1 MSNIFSHSLSPAF
14 TKQSIHDYFIAPFFM
29 GEEIRG
35 AVTVR
40 SDIKGTELLNK
51 ISRPSFITKPKTSA
65 GFTPTGSFALSTQSI
80 TVAPMALEFEQN
92 ARAFWGSIV
101 EQLLATGYR
110 EDDIEQMKQPDVWN
124 KIMLPI
130 IAQAGQQDLIRQ
142 MFFGNP
148 LQEVLS
154 SGIPTGVIDTNFSG
168 YTGFM
173 THFIKDVLAGAIPSA
188 QHVVVASATAAV
200 KAEKILTY
208 TAGTDTALVLTINGV
223 AYSQAYASSATV
235 TCNNWLT
242 THKATVEARGGAFS
256 GVIVT
261 NPSAGAIKVV
271 SRFKGQDFTFTGTVT
286 GTGTVAASGVVA
298 AIKQGK
304 LATDEADDT
313 LEAMIDAARP
323 EMFEFPLVFM
333 VTRSLW
339 RNLVHTIKA
348 KTSGDLP
355 LTMMLGGLPVP
366 SYEGY
371 PVLVRPDWDTW
382 ISSYQNGVQPHR
394 AMLTTQP
401 NLIFGTD
408 GLMDTNDIES
418 WYNTDLQMRRY
429 RVQYKAQTA
438 YLHSELL
445 VLAGFGD

>member
-1 MSNIFSHSLSPAF
+1 MSNIFSHAISPAF
-14 TKQSIHDYFIAPFFM
+14 TKQSIHEYFVNPFFM
-29 GEEIRG
+29 GEDIRG
-35 AVTVR
+35 AITVR

-51 ISRPSFITKPKTSA
+51 ISRPSFITKPKSGA
-65 GFTPTGSFALSTQSI
+65 GFTPAGTFALSTQSI
-80 TVAPMALEFEQN
+80 TVAPMAMEFEQN

-101 EQLLATGYR
+101 EQLLATGYK
-110 EDDIEQMKQPDVWN
+110 EDDIERMKEPDIWN

-142 MFFGNP
+142 MFFGNTV
-148 LQEVLS
+148 QETLT
-154 SGIPTGVIDTNFSG
+154 SGIPNGTVDTNFSG

-173 THFIKDVLAGAIPSA
+173 THFIKDVAAGTIPSA
-188 QHVVVASATAAV
+188 QHVVIASATSAV

-208 TAGTDTALVLTINGV
+208 TAGTDTYLVLTINGT
-223 AYSQAYASSATV
+223 AYSQAYRSSATV
-235 TCNNWLT
+235 TCNDWLAA
-242 THKATVEARGGAFS
+242 HKATIEARGGALS

-271 SRFKGQDFTFTGTVT
+271 SKFKGQDFTFTGAVT
-286 GTGTVAASGVVA
+286 GNGSVAASGVVA
-298 AIKQGK
+298 ATKQGA
-304 LATDEADDT
+304 LAANEADGA
-313 LEAMIDAARP
+313 LEDMIDAARP

-333 VTRSLW
+333 VTRSMW

-348 KTSGDLP
+348 KTSDLP
-355 LTMMLGGLPVP
+355 LTMMLNGMPVP

-382 ISSYQNGVQPHR
+382 IATYQNGVQPHR
-394 AMLTTQP
+394 ALFTTQQ

-408 GLMDTNDIES
+408 GLMDTQDVES
-418 WYNTDLQMRRY
+418 WYNPDLQMRRY
-429 RVQYKAQTA
+429 RVQYKAATA

-445 VLAGFGD
+445 MLAGFGD

>member
-1 MSNIFSHSLSPAF
+1 MSNIFSHGISPAF

-29 GEEIRG
+29 GEDIRG

-124 KIMLPI
+124 RIMLPI

-173 THFIKDVLAGAIPSA
+173 THFIKDVLSAAIPAA
-188 QHVVVASATAAV
+188 QHVVVDSATSAV

-223 AYSQAYASSATV
+223 AYTQAYASSATV
-235 TCNNWLT
+235 TCSNWLT
-242 THKATVEARGGAFS
+242 THKATIEARGGALS

-286 GTGTVAASGVVA
+286 GTGTVASSGVVA

-304 LATDEADDT
+304 MAADEADET

-333 VTRSLW
+333 VTRSMW

-382 ISSYQNGVQPHR
+382 IASYQNGVQPHR
-394 AMLTTQP
+394 AILTTQP

-408 GLMDTNDIES
+408 GLMDPGDIES

>member
-1 MSNIFSHSLSPAF
+1 MSNIFSHGISPAF

-29 GEEIRG
+29 GEDIRG

-173 THFIKDVLAGAIPSA
+173 THFIKDVLSGAIPSA

-208 TAGTDTALVLTINGV
+208 TPGTDTALVLTINGV
-223 AYSQAYASSATV
+223 AYSQAYASSAAI

-242 THKATVEARGGAFS
+242 CLLYTS
-256 GVIVT
+256 
-261 NPSAGAIKVV
+261 
-271 SRFKGQDFTFTGTVT
+271 
-286 GTGTVAASGVVA
+286 
-298 AIKQGK
+298 
-304 LATDEADDT
+304 
-313 LEAMIDAARP
+313 DAAD
-323 EMFEFPLVFM
+323 E
-333 VTRSLW
+333 
-339 RNLVHTIKA
+339 
-348 KTSGDLP
+348 
-355 LTMMLGGLPVP
+355 
-366 SYEGY
+366 
-371 PVLVRPDWDTW
+371 
-382 ISSYQNGVQPHR
+382 
-394 AMLTTQP
+394 
-401 NLIFGTD
+401 
-408 GLMDTNDIES
+408 
-418 WYNTDLQMRRY
+418 
-429 RVQYKAQTA
+429 
-438 YLHSELL
+438 
-445 VLAGFGD
+445 

>member
-1 MSNIFSHSLSPAF
+1 MNIFSHGISPAF
-14 TKQSIHDYFIAPFFM
+14 TKQSIHEYFISPFFM
-29 GEEIRG
+29 GEDVRG
-35 AVTVR
+35 AITVR

-65 GFTPTGSFALSTQSI
+65 GFTPTGSFALSTQSN
-80 TVAPMALEFEQN
+80 TVALMALEFEQN

-101 EQLLATGYR
+101 EQLLASGFR
-110 EDDIEQMKQPDVWN
+110 EDDVEQMKQPDVWN

-130 IAQAGQQDLIRQ
+130 IAKAGQQDLIRQ
-142 MFFGNP
+142 MFFGNT

-154 SGIPTGVIDTNFSG
+154 SGIPTGVPDPNFTG

-173 THFIKDVLAGAIPSA
+173 THFIRDVLSAAIPAA
-188 QHVVVASATAAV
+188 QHVVVDSATSAV

-208 TAGTDTALVLTINGV
+208 TAGADTYLVLTINGV
-223 AYSQAYASSATV
+223 AYSQAYGSSATV
-235 TCNNWLT
+235 TCSNWLT
-242 THKATVEARGGAFS
+242 SHKSAVEARGGAFS

-271 SRFKGQDFTFTGTVT
+271 SKFKGQDFTFTGAVT
-286 GTGTVAASGVVA
+286 GSGSVAASGVVA

-304 LATDEADDT
+304 LADNEVDAT

-323 EMFEFPLVFM
+323 ELFEFPLVFLC
-333 VTRSLW
+333 TRSMW
-339 RNLVHTIKA
+339 RNLVHTIKN
-348 KTSGDLP
+348 KTGDLP
-355 LTMMLGGLPVP
+355 LTMMLNGLPVP

-382 ISSYQNGVQPHR
+382 FASYQNGVQPHR
-394 AMLTTQP
+394 ALFTTQQ

-408 GLMDTNDIES
+408 GLMDPNDIES

-429 RVQYKAQTA
+429 RVQYKAATA

-445 VLAGFGD
+445 VLDGFGD

>member
-1 MSNIFSHSLSPAF
+1 MSNIFSHGISPAF

-29 GEEIRG
+29 GEDIRG
-35 AVTVR
+35 AITVR

-101 EQLLATGYR
+101 EQLLASGFR

-173 THFIKDVLAGAIPSA
+173 THFIKDVLSAAIPAA
-188 QHVVVASATAAV
+188 QHVVVDSATSAV

-223 AYSQAYASSATV
+223 AYTQAYASSATV
-235 TCNNWLT
+235 TCSNWLT
-242 THKATVEARGGAFS
+242 THKATIEARGGALS

-286 GTGTVAASGVVA
+286 GTGTVASSGVVA

-304 LATDEADDT
+304 MAADEADET

-333 VTRSLW
+333 VTRSMW

-382 ISSYQNGVQPHR
+382 IASYQNGVQPHR
-394 AMLTTQP
+394 AILTTQP

-408 GLMDTNDIES
+408 GLMDPGDIES

>member
-14 TKQSIHDYFIAPFFM
+14 TKQSIHDYFISPFFM
-29 GEEIRG
+29 GEDIRG
-35 AVTVR
+35 AITVR

-101 EQLLATGYR
+101 EQLLATGFR

-173 THFIKDVLAGAIPSA
+173 THFIKDVLSAAIPAA

-235 TCNNWLT
+235 TCSNWLT
-242 THKATVEARGGAFS
+242 THKATIEARGGALS

-298 AIKQGK
+298 AIRQGK
-304 LATDEADDT
+304 LSSDEADDT

-429 RVQYKAQTA
+429 RVQYKAQTT
-438 YLHSELL
+438 YLHKELL

>member
-1 MSNIFSHSLSPAF
+1 MSNIFSHQTSPAF
-14 TKQSIHDYFIAPFFM
+14 TKQSIQEYFIAPFFM
-29 GEEIRG
+29 GEDIRG
-35 AVTVR
+35 AITVR

-65 GFTPTGSFALSTQSI
+65 GFNPSGSFALTTQSI

-101 EQLLATGYR
+101 EQLLASGYK
-110 EDDIEQMKQPDVWN
+110 EDDVEQMKQPDVWN

-130 IAQAGQQDLIRQ
+130 IAKAGQQDLIRQ
-142 MFFGNP
+142 MFFGNTA
-148 LQEVLS
+148 QEVLS
-154 SGIPTGVIDTNFSG
+154 GGIPTGVIDTNFSG
-168 YTGFM
+168 YTGFL
-173 THFIKDVLAGAIPSA
+173 THFIRDLYAGTIPEA
-188 QHVVVASATAAV
+188 QHVPVASATAAV

-223 AYSQAYASSATV
+223 SYSQPFATNAAT
-235 TCNNWLT
+235 TCTNWLT
-242 THKATVEARGGAFS
+242 AHKAAVEARGGAFS

-271 SRFKGQDFTFTGTVT
+271 SRYKGQDFTFTGSVT
-286 GTGTVAASGVVA
+286 GTGSVAASGVVA
-298 AIKQGK
+298 ATKQGK
-304 LATDEADDT
+304 MAANEADAT
-313 LEAMIDAARP
+313 FEAMIDAARP
-323 EMFEFPLVFM
+323 ELFEFPLVFM
-333 VTRSLW
+333 CTRSMW
-339 RNLVHTIKA
+339 RNLVHTVKA
-348 KTSGDLP
+348 KTTGDLP

-366 SYEGY
+366 TYEGY

-382 ISSYQNGVQPHR
+382 IAAYQNGIQPHR
-394 AMLTTQP
+394 AILTTQQ

-408 GLMDTNDIES
+408 GLMDATDIES

-429 RVQYKAQTA
+429 RVQYKAATA
-438 YLHSELL
+438 YLHTELM